1 MAEQKPLAKRIP
13 WVYLII
19 TIWGIG
25 LFFTADDWARWLGL
39 VMLVSGGI
47 STVALFG
54 RSKQDPLP

>member
-1 MAEQKPLAKRIP
+1 MAEQKSLAKLIP

-39 VMLVSGGI
+39 VMLVSGAI
-47 STVALFG
+47 TTVGLFRKG
-54 RSKQDPLP
+54 RQVPPA